1 MSDHHTAGS
10 LRHHADKNVTVPT
23 KPRSQI
29 GILGDGFV
37 RKMSAGQQVRGS
49 SRELGVRH
57 VPRRGTSASPPAS
70 ALGVAVRT
78 ASMQVIK

>member
-23 KPRSQI
+23 KPGSQI

-37 RKMSAGQQVRGS
+37 RKMSAGQ
-49 SRELGVRH
+49 H
-57 VPRRGTSASPPAS
+57 VNG
-70 ALGVAVRT
+70 
-78 ASMQVIK
+78 